1 MDSSA
6 PVITI
11 DGPSG
16 TGKGTIAHMLAE
28 QLGWH
33 ILDSGAL
40 YRIVAVGAE
49 SQGIEFEDA
58 ARLCRFASTM
68 NVVFSSVFAGSIL
81 LDGQE
86 ISAQVRLEESGAKA
100 SVIGVIPAVRTALL
114 QRQRDFRQPP
124 GLVADGRDM
133 GTVVF
138 PDALLKFFLTASAE
152 VRAERRYKQL
162 INKGVSVS
170 LRNLLRDIQLR
181 DERDSQRPVAPMV
194 PASDA
199 IMLDTSTQSRE
210 EVFAVVLRKV
220 VASGGVKM
228 PQTESPD

>member
-1 MDSSA
+1 MTSPA

-16 TGKGTIAHMLAE
+16 TGKGTIAHMLAVE
-28 QLGWH
+28 LGWH

-49 SQGIEFEDA
+49 SQGIGFDDTDS
-58 ARLCRFASTM
+58 LCRFARTM
-68 NVVFSSVFAGSIL
+68 NVVFSRELTGSIM
-81 LDGQE
+81 LDDRE

-100 SVIGVIPAVRTALL
+100 SVIAVIPSVRTALL

-138 PDALLKFFLTASAE
+138 PDAILKFFLTASAE
-152 VRAERRYKQL
+152 VRAERRYNQL

-170 LRNLLRDIQLR
+170 LRTLLADIQLR

-194 PASDA
+194 PALDA
-199 IMLDTSTQSRE
+199 IMLDTSTQGTD
-210 EVFAVVLRKV
+210 EVFAAVMRE
-220 VASGGVKM
+220 VAALNGSKR
-228 PQTESPD
+228 